1 VFANFVLA
9 DEINR
14 APAKVQSALLEVM
27 AERHVT
33 IAGVTHPVPSPFLVL
48 ATQNP
53 IESEGVYPLPE
64 AQRDRFLM
72 KLLVGYP
79 THVEEMEVVR
89 RRWVDP
95 AMASQVVGP
104 EDLVRLQGRV
114 GEVFVDGGVAD
125 YAVRLVLATRT
136 PASSGL
142 AEIAPYIAYGASPR
156 GSLGLVTAAAALA
169 VLRGREYAVPQDVFD
184 VAHDVLRHRLVL
196 TYEALAEGID
206 ADALLTRVLSVV
218 PAPVLES
225 RRADAAG

>member
-1 VFANFVLA
+1 
-9 DEINR
+9 
-14 APAKVQSALLEVM
+14 
-27 AERHVT
+27 
-33 IAGVTHPVPSPFLVL
+33 
-48 ATQNP
+48 
-53 IESEGVYPLPE
+53 
-64 AQRDRFLM
+64 
-72 KLLVGYP
+72 
-79 THVEEMEVVR
+79 
-89 RRWVDP
+89 
-95 AMASQVVGP
+95 
-104 EDLVRLQGRV
+104 
-114 GEVFVDGGVAD
+114 VAD

-136 PASSGL
+136 PTQFGL
-142 AEIAPYIAYGASPR
+142 AELAPYIAYGASPR